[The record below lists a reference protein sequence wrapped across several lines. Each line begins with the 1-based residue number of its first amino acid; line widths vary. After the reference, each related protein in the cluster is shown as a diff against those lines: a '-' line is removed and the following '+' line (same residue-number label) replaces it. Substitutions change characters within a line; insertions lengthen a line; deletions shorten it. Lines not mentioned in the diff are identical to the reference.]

1 MPETKSKSRPP
12 VVEQPSSIGWASA
25 MLSGLALVTV
35 ALMLVVLFGFL
46 DALHYRS
53 IADFFT
59 PDPAAAAGTLGLV
72 GGAEGVTLSIVLL
85 GVMFGIQTTSS
96 RYSPRII
103 GIFTRNPLNALVLSF
118 ALASILYTFLVRSEV
133 KVNYVPLASVAVA
146 EVLALINF
154 ALLFPYVLYTF
165 EVMRAET
172 LVSGIMRRARK
183 ELRGGTH
190 RRGSLQHRSAL
201 LTCCAQVS
209 DIAFG
214 SVQLGDMP
222 VCVLSIEA
230 MADFLSREYLP
241 VKKNLNPE
249 WFKVGHAE
257 LSGASDQII
266 A

>member
-1 MPETKSKSRPP
+1 MPETKLKSAEPK
-12 VVEQPSSIGWASA
+12 VAQPTSIGWASA

-53 IADFFT
+53 VADFFT
-59 PDPAAAAGTLGLV
+59 PDAAAAAGTLGLV

-85 GVMFGIQTTSS
+85 GVMFGIQTSSS

-146 EVLALINF
+146 ELLALVNF

-172 LVSGIMRRARK
+172 LVSGIMRRGRK
-183 ELRGGTH
+183 ELRAATRK
-190 RRGSLQHRSAL
+190 RRVLQRRRAL
-201 LTCCAQVS
+201 LTCMEQVT

-214 SVQLGDMP
+214 SIHPGVMP
-222 VCVLSIEA
+222 VWQPSIGVTGRVVVRP
-230 MADFLSREYLP
+230 SLP
-241 VKKNLNPE
+241 VRQNLT
-249 WFKVGHAE
+249 G
-257 LSGASDQII
+257 
-266 A
+266 

>member
-1 MPETKSKSRPP
+1 MPDPKSARSPEKAA
-12 VVEQPSSIGWASA
+12 SIGWVGA

-35 ALMLVVLFGFL
+35 AVMLVILFGFL
-46 DALHYRS
+46 DALHFGS
-53 IADFFT
+53 VADFFT
-59 PDPAAAAGTLGLV
+59 PDSAAAAGTLALV

-103 GIFTRNPLNALVLSF
+103 GIFTRHPLNALVLSF

-154 ALLFPYVLYTF
+154 ALLFPYVLYIF

-172 LVSGIMRRARK
+172 LVSGIMRRARRSLK
-183 ELRGGTH
+183 GRNELM
-190 RRGSLQHRSAL
+190 
-201 LTCCAQVS
+201 TCLAQVS

-214 SVQLGDMP
+214 SIQLGAMP
-222 VCVLSIEA
+222 VARLGIDVLGQFLA
-230 MADFLSREYLP
+230 RDFIL
-241 VKKNLNPE
+241 
-249 WFKVGHAE
+249 
-257 LSGASDQII
+257 ASQKTL

>member
-1 MPETKSKSRPP
+1 MPETKAKSRQP
-12 VVEQPSSIGWASA
+12 VVEQPTSIGWASA

-59 PDPAAAAGTLGLV
+59 PDPAAAGGTLALV

-85 GVMFGIQTTSS
+85 GLMFGIQTSSS

-133 KVNYVPLASVAVA
+133 KVNYVPMASVAVA

-154 ALLFPYVLYTF
+154 ALLFPYVLYIF
-165 EVMRAET
+165 EVMRPET
-172 LVSGIMRRARK
+172 LVEGIIRSARRSLRRAANGRD
-183 ELRGGTH
+183 LRRNRNDTM
-190 RRGSLQHRSAL
+190 
-201 LTCCAQVS
+201 TCVAQVT

-214 SVQLGDMP
+214 SIQLGDLP
-222 VCVLSIEA
+222 VAVLGIEGLGQFIA
-230 MADFLSREYLP
+230 HDYLP
-241 VKKNLNPE
+241 AKKGLGAE
-249 WFKVGHAE
+249 WF
-257 LSGASDQII
+257 
-266 A
+266 